1 MSSNEYSRQSLPCY
15 SAADGFNGQIIVA
28 DGLVA
33 CEENILEL
41 WG

>member
-1 MSSNEYSRQSLPCY
+1 MNRVVSTVDSLPSY
-15 SAADGFNGQIIVA
+15 SAADSFNGQIIVA

-41 WG
+41 